1 MKEEIKTII
10 KSVSDSKKVKTIII
24 IIACFAVASLI
35 FQAGEIVGFK
45 KASFGKHWGEN
56 YERNFGMVKH
66 NRMMGDMPD
75 RLPNAHGAIGRV
87 AKIEL
92 PNIIVTDKGGV
103 EKIVVLGSDTLIK
116 KGQDNIEQKDLLLND
131 FIVVVGTPDDK
142 GQVVAKLIRV
152 MPSPMMEIQ
161 SEIIKK

>member
-1 MKEEIKTII
+1 MKEKIKTIV
-10 KSVSDSKKVKTIII
+10 KSVSDSKKVKTMIM
-24 IIACFAVASLI
+24 IIACFAVASII

-66 NRMMGDMPD
+66 DRMMGEMPD
-75 RLPNAHGAIGRV
+75 RLPNAHGAIGKV

-92 PNIIVTDKGGV
+92 PNIIVTDRDGV
-103 EKIVVLGSDTLIK
+103 EKIVVLGADTLIK

-131 FIVVVGTPDDK
+131 FVVVVGSPDDK

-152 MPSPMMEIQ
+152 MPSPLMGTQAEV
-161 SEIIKK
+161 IKK